1 MFSGGVQH
9 PEVTAVFSIAVS
21 HRLLVKQEEKEEE
34 ELDSRGGEKELQ
46 PFGMSTKAHSQRL
59 LKRSPSRNAWPV
71 ETIMAGIT
79 QMVQKHTSG
88 AAVFGPPTPQ
98 CAFLQKRARQLSP
111 GSPPQ
116 FANKVNAKYAQVY
129 RLAVARGM
137 SAEQKLNFRS
147 SGGVEIQ

>member
-88 AAVFGPPTPQ
+88 AAMFSPPTP
-98 CAFLQKRARQLSP
+98 
-111 GSPPQ
+111 
-116 FANKVNAKYAQVY
+116 
-129 RLAVARGM
+129 
-137 SAEQKLNFRS
+137 
-147 SGGVEIQ
+147 